1 MSNLSNLMI
10 SGSYLGLINL
20 QDSTQNLA
28 SQSGDV
34 QLQDGVGDNIGL
46 TINAQTKE
54 FTVVNNFKVDGN
66 SDFNGDVD
74 ISGSLTHTGS
84 IDIVG
89 DLTIQGDV
97 TANVGNFDTVN
108 ARLLNITEESAS
120 VIFSSGSNVLGDE
133 ETDRQDLIGQVIVSG
148 TLGVEGNS
156 AFTGSLTVSNEI
168 SSSTINGIGN
178 VTSYSASVDSRLD
191 DLEFFSSSEYQTD
204 SASFDNRIDQLELDT
219 GSQDQRLDS
228 LEAFTGSQETLNGFY
243 NSFTASNGNSSL
255 NQYTSSA
262 NNNFLN
268 LENFTSSQE
277 SINGF
282 FNQHTASLNDYTSS
296 ANIRFNNIE
305 TFTASLQTNFVDSA
319 SFEAYTASA
328 EDRFENLE
336 NATGSYATTGSN
348 TFIGNQSFSGSV
360 RGEVNSLTIASS
372 TASID
377 CSEGNFFTLQLVSGS
392 THITATNING
402 GETITLELTQPSNGD
417 YGTIATDSTIIFPEF
432 NQPSTTNATSSI
444 DVMTFV
450 SFANTRLL
458 GVMQNNFQ

>member
-54 FTVVNNFKVDGN
+54 FTVVNNFKVDGD
-66 SDFNGDVD
+66 SDFNGNVD

-148 TLGVEGNS
+148 TLGVEGS
-156 AFTGSLTVSNEI
+156 SSFTGSLTVSNEI
-168 SSSTINGIGN
+168 SSSTLNGIGN

-191 DLEFFSSSEYQTD
+191 DLEFFSSSEYQTA
-204 SASFDNRIDQLELDT
+204 SASFDNRLDQLEAET
-219 GSQDQRLDS
+219 GSQVQRLNS
-228 LEAFTGSQETLNGFY
+228 LEAFTGSQETINGFY
-243 NSFTASNGNSSL
+243 NSFTASNGNDSL
-255 NQYTSSA
+255 NAYTASQDIINS
-262 NNNFLN
+262 NVL
-268 LENFTSSQE
+268 NFTSSQE

-282 FNQHTASLNDYTSS
+282 FNQHTESLNDYTSS
-296 ANIRFNNIE
+296 ANSRFDNLE
-305 TFTASLQTNFVDSA
+305 AFTSSFDVNFVSTG
-319 SFEAYTASA
+319 SFNAYTQST
-328 EDRFENLE
+328 DNVI
-336 NATGSYATTGSN
+336 ATLATTGSN
-348 TFIGNQSFSGSV
+348 TFIGNNTFNGSV
-360 RGEVNSLTIASS
+360 NGDVVSLTITSQ

-377 CSEGNFFTLQLVSGS
+377 YSEGNFFTLTLPDSITDTHLV
-392 THITATNING
+392 ATNIQAG
-402 GETITLELTQPSNGD
+402 QTSNVRINTSGSGSVTFSSD
-417 YGTIATDSTIIFPEF
+417 FQFPVLNSYIASATNTTDIL
-432 NQPSTTNATSSI
+432 
-444 DVMTFV
+444 TFV
-450 SFANTRLL
+450 TFDTSLLYGVAVKRL
-458 GVMQNNFQ
+458 G